1 MRDNKTTSQDKH
13 GNAEK
18 GTILVIDDEQAMR
31 DSCRQVLTKDRYR
44 IETAEDGHSGLD
56 KVRDIQPDLVLVD
69 LKMPGLGGMEVLER
83 INEIDPNIISV
94 VITAYATIESA
105 VEAMKRHAYDFL
117 TKPFTPDQLRV
128 VIKRGLERRRLAIES
143 VRLQQEKEMMKK
155 NFITLVSHQL
165 RSPLASVKQY
175 FGVLREGFAGEVST
189 RQKEMI
195 EKAGRYIDDL
205 LQLINDWLNMSRIDA
220 GEITSTFET
229 VDLVLLLSNTKELLE
244 PLAQTR
250 KVAIKMDSSDS
261 PSVIEG
267 DPESL
272 KEAFT
277 NLISNGINYNR
288 EGGTVTVSLKE
299 KGEGL
304 VVEIR
309 DTGIGISRDNLHF
322 IFDEFFRAKSKE
334 ARDVRGSG
342 LGLPIAKR
350 IIEAHDG
357 FIRVASEVGKGST
370 FRVFLPKAK
379 VRIKQ

>member
-1 MRDNKTTSQDKH
+1 VIDNNTISAYKH
-13 GNAEK
+13 RISEK
-18 GTILVIDDEQAMR
+18 GTVLVIDDEQAMR
-31 DSCRQVLTKDRYR
+31 DSCRQVLTKNGYR
-44 IETAEDGHSGLD
+44 IETAEDGDSGLD
-56 KVRDIQPDLVLVD
+56 KVREIQPDLVLVD

-83 INEIDPNIISV
+83 ISEIDPNIVSV

-128 VIKRGLERRRLAIES
+128 VVKRGLERRRLAIES
-143 VRLQQEKEMMKK
+143 ARLQREKELMKE

-175 FGVLREGFAGEVST
+175 FGVLREGFAGDVSSK
-189 RQKEMI
+189 QKEMI

-205 LQLINDWLNMSRIDA
+205 LQLINDWLNMSRIEA
-220 GEITSTFET
+220 GNITNTFET
-229 VDLVLLLSNTKELLE
+229 VDLVPVFSDIMELLE
-244 PLAQTR
+244 PLAETR
-250 KVAIKMDSSDS
+250 KVALKLDLRDG

-267 DPESL
+267 DLESL
-272 KEAFT
+272 REAFS

-288 EGGTVTVSLKE
+288 EGGTVTVSTRE
-299 KGEGL
+299 KGDDL

-357 FIRVASEVGKGST
+357 FIKVDSEIGKGST
-370 FRVFLPKAK
+370 FSVFLPKAK
-379 VRIKQ
+379 VKVKQ

>member
-1 MRDNKTTSQDKH
+1 VRDNKQISKENRIT
-13 GNAEK
+13 EK
-18 GTILVIDDEQAMR
+18 GTVLVIDDEQAMR
-31 DSCRQVLTKDRYR
+31 DSCRQVLTKDGYR
-44 IETAEDGHSGLD
+44 TETAEDGDIGLD
-56 KVRDIQPDLVLVD
+56 KVREIQPDLVLVD
-69 LKMPGLGGMEVLER
+69 LKMPGLSGMEVLER
-83 INEIDPNIISV
+83 ISEIDPDIVSV

-143 VRLQQEKEMMKK
+143 ARLQQEKEVMKE
-155 NFITLVSHQL
+155 NFVTLVSHQL

-175 FGVLREGFAGEVST
+175 FGVLREGFAGEVSSE
-189 RQKEMI
+189 QKEMI

-205 LQLINDWLNMSRIDA
+205 LQLINDWLSMSRIDA
-220 GEITSTFET
+220 GNITKTFET
-229 VDLVLLLSNTKELLE
+229 VDLVPVFSNIIELLE
-244 PLAQTR
+244 PLAQTG
-250 KVAIKMDSSDS
+250 KVSLKLDLCDG

-277 NLISNGINYNR
+277 NLISNGISYNR
-288 EGGTVTVSLKE
+288 EGGKVTVSMRE
-299 KGEGL
+299 EGEGL

-309 DTGIGISRDNLHF
+309 DSGIGISRDNLHF

-357 FIRVASEVGKGST
+357 FIRVASELGKGST
-370 FRVFLPKAK
+370 FSVFLPKAK
-379 VRIKQ
+379 VKVKQ